1 MDSREI
7 VAPPLAEVSM
17 VEPEVVRQM
26 RLLHEAGWGAKR
38 IAAEVGV
45 ARNTV
50 RRYLRSPLADVQVR
64 PSRRSLDD
72 DARSQARELFVGPA
86 GGNAVVV
93 RQLLEEQGLE
103 ASVRT
108 VQRAVAEQRRE
119 QRVAQ
124 VATVRFE
131 TEPGDQMQIDF
142 GEKWVSIAGEFVRV
156 FLLVAVLSY
165 SRRLFVKAFLNQR
178 SDDWREGIA
187 AAFRRFGGVPR
198 TVLGDNAKALVV
210 GRDRATGIVTF
221 HPAYLAFCREWDVLP
236 RACGP
241 YRARTKGKTESGVK
255 YVKRNGLAARA
266 FDSFGALDAHLEE
279 WMLAADTR
287 EHGTTH
293 ERPVDRF
300 ERAEHA
306 ALRPLPA
313 RPLVVRHR
321 RLRRRVSNDAF
332 VDVDTV
338 RYSVPFRF
346 VRAELDVLVG
356 DDAVEVFLGAE
367 RVALH
372 RRSSEPYARIVDPAH
387 FDGLWRRAPAPIMTT
402 GSPLEALGRSLAEY
416 EAAMEVAS

>member
-1 MDSREI
+1 
-7 VAPPLAEVSM
+7 M
-17 VEPEVVRQM
+17 VEPEVIRQM

-142 GEKWVSIAGEFVRV
+142 GEKWVSIAGELVRV

-266 FDSFGALDAHLEE
+266 FESFSALDAHLNE
-279 WMLAADTR
+279 WMVAADMR

-293 ERPVDRF
+293 ERPTDRF
-300 ERAEHA
+300 ERDERA
-306 ALRPLPA
+306 ALRPLPT

-321 RLRRRVSNDAF
+321 RVRRRVSNDAF

-356 DDAVEVFLGAE
+356 DDAVEVFFGTE

-372 RRSSEPYARIVDPAH
+372 RRSSEPHARIVEPAH
-387 FDGLWRRAPAPIMTT
+387 FDGLWRRAPAPMITT